1 MICMKNRIFIL
12 RMNLNL
18 WKISA
23 ESLRDCVSMEE
34 LFHLLSR
41 TVCRSFDTAVE
52 AKRAEDNRPMRLA
65 KKYIQENYSK
75 PLTLEEVSAKAG
87 FAPGYFSTLFKKET
101 GTAFLEYVQSVRME
115 SAKKLLTTT
124 TDSMYVICEKVG
136 YSDVKYFTKC
146 FVNIQ
151 D

>member
-1 MICMKNRIFIL
+1 
-12 RMNLNL
+12 
-18 WKISA
+18 
-23 ESLRDCVSMEE
+23 MEE

-146 FVNIQ
+146 FVKYTGLKPGEYRKIYS
-151 D
+151 